1 MKLYVFSVY
10 DKVSKMYVDLF
21 TSQTKEA
28 AQRSFNSAGCNRGTM
43 LAKYPQDFSLYCLG
57 EFDNGVGSLVGF
69 LVPDLVQNTVEC
81 PTLPPDEVSIM
92 FPPLEGEEQ
101 EGGDDK

>member
-43 LAKYPQDFSLYCLG
+43 LAKYPQDFALYCLG
-57 EFDNGVGSLVGF
+57 EFDNSEGAIVGF
-69 LVPDLVQNTVEC
+69 VRPDLIQNFVDIQDVS
-81 PTLPPDEVSIM
+81 LPDLTPKDVNE
-92 FPPLEGEEQ
+92 LGKGNEGK
-101 EGGDDK
+101 EGF